1 MDSMLQE
8 LHEGLQEIFPEMED
22 MVITYETKLQE
33 IPDWD
38 SMSSVNLQVFL
49 EQHFGISV
57 SQDFLGDN
65 TTIGEILVLREM
77 QKEAA

>member
-1 MDSMLQE
+1 MDSMLQAMY
-8 LHEGLQEIFPEMED
+8 EGLQEIFPEMGD
-22 MVITYETKLQE
+22 MVLTYETKLQE

-49 EQHFGISV
+49 EQNFGIFV

-65 TTIGEILVLREM
+65 TTIGEILVMKEM